1 MKTTFATAAVLCLA
15 LPLAACNNEANGVRV
30 SAEKTTVPVPVVAR
44 PRSEPI
50 FYNGKT
56 YKLDFA
62 PAGGGSYAMAVA
74 GMSAKQEKDAV
85 AVATS
90 SLRYFAC
97 PEGKTGK
104 LTNKPAYAGGAWK
117 MQARCG

>member
-1 MKTTFATAAVLCLA
+1 MKSMAPLAIALVLV
-15 LPLAACNNEANGVRV
+15 LPLAGCNNEASGVRISTEKA
-30 SAEKTTVPVPVVAR
+30 SAPPVALK

-56 YKLDFA
+56 YHLDFA
-62 PAGGGSYAMAVA
+62 PSAEGHFDMAVA
-74 GMSAKQEKDAV
+74 GMTAKQEKDAV

-97 PEGKTGK
+97 PDGKSGQ
-104 LTNKPAYAGGAWK
+104 LTSKPAYAAGAWK
-117 MQARCG
+117 MKARCG

>member
-1 MKTTFATAAVLCLA
+1 MKNLFVTAAILCLA
-15 LPLAACNNEANGVRV
+15 LPLAACNNEANGVRI
-30 SAEKTTVPVPVVAR
+30 SAEKAAPPAPVIAK

-56 YKLDFA
+56 YQLDFA
-62 PAGGGSYAMAVA
+62 PQAGGGFAMAVA
-74 GMSAKQEKDAV
+74 GMSARQEKDAV

-97 PEGKTGK
+97 PDGKTGK
-104 LTNKPAYAGGAWK
+104 LTNKPAYAGSTWK

>member
-1 MKTTFATAAVLCLA
+1 MKKPILIL
-15 LPLAACNNEANGVRV
+15 LPLALLACSRPDNGVRV
-30 SAEKTTVPVPVVAR
+30 SVEKPIPVAPVQTA
-44 PRSEPI
+44 RSEPI

-56 YKLDFA
+56 YQLRFA
-62 PAGGGSYAMAVA
+62 PMSGGNYDMSVA
-74 GMSAKQEKDAV
+74 NMSAGQQKDAV

-104 LTNKPAYAGGAWK
+104 LTNQPQYVASIWK
-117 MQARCG
+117 MSARCA